1 MGKKETVE
9 LIVEGGKAAAGPAV
23 GSTLGPLQIN
33 IGNVLTQINEKTKD
47 FKGMKV
53 PVKIIVDV
61 ETKNFEI
68 VLGTPSASELIKNEI
83 GIEKGAGDHK
93 KVKGGVISL
102 EQLIKIAQM
111 KSSNLIANNLKSAVK
126 MMVGSC
132 VSLGVL
138 IDGKEPKEIM
148 KEIEEGKYD
157 KLINNKITEVPS
169 DKKLI
174 LDKIAKEIESKKK
187 QVAKEKE
194 VAAAQV
200 ATPAVGTTST
210 IPAAKKDESKST
222 GKK

>member
-9 LIVEGGKAAAGPAV
+9 LLVEGGKAAAGPAV

-33 IGNVLTQINEKTKD
+33 IGNVLAQINEKTKD

-53 PVKIIVDV
+53 PVKLIIDV

-68 VLGTPSASELIKNEI
+68 VLGTPPASELIKGEI

-93 KVKGGVISL
+93 KVKGGVIAL
-102 EQLIKIAQM
+102 EQLVKVAQM

-138 IDGKEPKEIM
+138 VDGKEAKEVM
-148 KEIEEGKYD
+148 REIEEGKHD
-157 KLINNKITEVPS
+157 KIINNKITEVPA
-169 DKKLI
+169 DKKEMLSK
-174 LDKIAKEIESKKK
+174 LAKEIEAKRK
-187 QVAKEKE
+187 QVAKDKE
-194 VAAAQV
+194 SAAAAAA
-200 ATPAVGTTST
+200 ATPAAGPT
-210 IPAAKKDESKST
+210 PAKAGPAKAPAKK
-222 GKK
+222 